1 MYSLI
6 LASKSPRRQEL
17 LKMITTD
24 FVVRV
29 PVFDEGPIMSAGLSP
44 EETVRRLSAGK
55 AAAALD
61 AFSREGELFISGDT
75 VVVSPD
81 GEIMGKPK
89 DRADAARMLRAL
101 SGRTHQVITGI
112 TLAAPGRMET
122 FSVTTSVTF
131 YHLSQQEIEDYLDT
145 GEPFDKAGGY
155 GIQGL
160 GGLLVKEIR
169 GDYYNVVGLPV
180 AALSRAWKRFLLS
193 MGK

>member
-17 LKMITTD
+17 LKMITSD

-29 PVFDEGPIMSAGLSP
+29 PVFDEGPIMAAGLSP

-160 GGLLVKEIR
+160 GGLLVKEIQ

>member
-29 PVFDEGPIMSAGLSP
+29 PVFDEGPIMAAGLSP

-160 GGLLVKEIR
+160 GGLLVKEIQ

-180 AALSRAWKRFLLS
+180 AALFRAWKRFLLS